1 MCFYFQKY
9 KDILLHSTIQFLT
22 QKISIY
28 ILLSATDFTEISL
41 DVPIMSLIVKENP
54 ELCIAVSRIV
64 SLVSYSGSF
73 FCISF
78 SFMIT
83 FQRVQGSQFV
93 EYPSRGLCWMLPYM
107 LSKKPCWQNA
117 TWCQFV
123 PILLVTSV
131 LITWL
136 KWCLLSFFTV
146 KHLFPLFANFIKQV
160 EKYFIPF
167 YFLKE
172 LVQDGCEHSCN
183 CLMDATREAVWNFLC
198 RIFFFLENE

>member
-1 MCFYFQKY
+1 MLQ
-9 KDILLHSTIQFLT
+9 LVVLFLW
-22 QKISIY
+22 
-28 ILLSATDFTEISL
+28 
-41 DVPIMSLIVKENP
+41 SLI
-54 ELCIAVSRIV
+54 LDQ
-64 SLVSYSGSF
+64 F

-107 LSKKPCWQNA
+107 LSKKPCWQSA
-117 TWCQFV
+117 TWCHFV

-146 KHLFPLFANFIKQV
+146 KHLFPLYANFIKQV

-183 CLMDATREAVWNFLC
+183 CLMDATREAIWNFLC
-198 RIFFFLENE
+198 GIFFFFQKMNRFINLFIFSISSLSFCVSSIFQGVCPSQLRCQLYW